1 MGRAPISSGR
11 FKMIINLNY
20 GEIADKAFNNLLGTS
35 GFVKEGVVY
44 GYNDSGEPVPASVT
58 EAQFQLEMNR
68 VRDEVIYV
76 NERKNAYPNIV
87 DQLDKLFHDIDQGK
101 LDKTGE
107 FYKALLHVKTTFP
120 KDGSNNSSIETE

>member
-1 MGRAPISSGR
+1 MGLVPNSFGR

-44 GYNDSGEPVPASVT
+44 TYDGAGNPTPSGVSESALK
-58 EAQFQLEMNR
+58 EEMDR

-120 KDGSNNSSIETE
+120 KDGSNNSPIETE

>member
-1 MGRAPISSGR
+1 
-11 FKMIINLNY
+11 MIINLNY

-35 GFVKEGVVY
+35 GFVKEGIVY
-44 GYNDSGEPVPASVT
+44 GYDSQGDPIPTDVSESAFK
-58 EAQFQLEMNR
+58 EEMDR

-107 FYKALLHVKTTFP
+107 FYKALLQVKTTFP
-120 KDGSNNSSIETE
+120 KNGSNNSTIETEQLLKK

>member
-1 MGRAPISSGR
+1 
-11 FKMIINLNY
+11 MIVNLNY
-20 GEIADKAFNNLLGTS
+20 AEIADKAFKNLLGTS
-35 GFVKEGVVY
+35 GFVQDGVVY

-68 VRDEVIYV
+68 VRDEVLYI
-76 NERKNAYPNIV
+76 NERRNAYPNIV

-120 KDGSNNSSIETE
+120 KDGSNNSPIEETS